1 MSRERRT
8 LEPYTVDPSLKSALR
23 GATVWL
29 DDECCAADS
38 SLTIDDGSFG
48 RREAW
53 LTWASE
59 EAFDDFKSRL
69 TNGAY
74 DTGIHPQWMRLVV
87 VARTGSL
94 KVAEKLIDVGLDDL
108 DNLPRTVRL
117 DRHPPDGRRFVFR
130 TGHHGAIVDAY
141 VALSPHW
148 TPDSPVERRLPKRPA
163 TWLARATFRLD
174 ARHTAAL
181 FHPRALDDAKREEL
195 GLPPGTVRYID
206 LRGQDLLQPIEGTPD
221 VDVWVDEEVL
231 AAVSASHTS
240 APALLF
246 QRQLMLDFVA
256 SVVFEYSRQ
265 VHATAPA
272 SVDDS
277 EDDFRASLIGK
288 VVDLVLRG
296 DTASGADNERRARA
310 LQQCQSSPAKVVARA
325 EDALGLREGIGK
337 ALRVIA

>member
-8 LEPYTVDPSLKSALR
+8 LEPYTVDPSLRSALR
-23 GATVWL
+23 EATVWL
-29 DDECCAADS
+29 DGECCAAGS
-38 SLTIDDGSFG
+38 SLSIDDGSFG
-48 RREAW
+48 RREVR

-59 EAFDDFKSRL
+59 EALDDFKSRL

-74 DTGIHPQWMRLVV
+74 ATGIHPKWMRLVV

-94 KVAEKLIDVGLDDL
+94 KVAEKLIDIGLDDL

-117 DRHPPDGRRFVFR
+117 DRHPSGGRRFVFR
-130 TGHHGAIVDAY
+130 MGHHGAIVEAY
-141 VALSPHW
+141 VALSPDW
-148 TPDSPVERRLPKRPA
+148 APDSPVERRLPKRPA

-231 AAVSASHTS
+231 AAISASHTS
-240 APALLF
+240 AAAVLF

-256 SVVFEYSRQ
+256 SVVLEYSRA
-265 VHATAPA
+265 VHATGPAPD
-272 SVDDS
+272 DDS
-277 EDDFRASLIGK
+277 GDDFGASLIGK
-288 VVDLVLRG
+288 VVDLVLRS
-296 DTASGADNERRARA
+296 DSASEDERELRARV
-310 LQQCQSSPAKVVARA
+310 LRQCQSSPAKVVARA